1 MCQRKTFCEKHN
13 IERRFKF
20 KKHKNC
26 IEYYCNLCQNEKNR
40 QKTYLKNI
48 NNPNWVAKQNYISNL
63 TDEEKETIRLEK
75 AKEYAKK
82 YNNSEKRKEYK
93 RNYQISILKIKECKL
108 YCNECSINRVYGKS
122 ICIECKN
129 HKGFVL
135 RNNYTS
141 TCLHCK
147 NTFGLET
154 KLLNKGIFQKIK
166 SFCSL
171 QCLKDNIK
179 YKYEIRYKNF
189 KNDEQ
194 RISLKR
200 EKDRIY
206 SKIRRIENPD
216 KIKDIQIKYF
226 SSNKYLQR
234 KRDYNIT
241 KVTITYSN
249 LYCIECNDVRLYGDK
264 LCSKCKLIKK
274 YTDAYNFTSVCKY
287 CNEEYGIETKL
298 NNLSVVHQIN
308 NYCSIEC
315 NEQLKNIN
323 RKKNHKIGRV
333 KRRNKYGRL
342 EKDKEIAQYYGIKYE
357 PISRR
362 IVFRKHNYVCTSCG
376 VKCVHPNKDN
386 YNQSNAATL
395 DHIIPKSRGGSHTYD
410 NVTLLCR
417 SCNSIKRDT
426 MLTDY
431 KRNISQMHIEFT
443 SYIPQGSQLQL
454 QLA

>member
-26 IEYYCNLCQNEKNR
+26 REYYCNLCQNEKDR

-82 YNNSEKRKEYK
+82 YNNSEKRKEYI

-129 HKGFVL
+129 HKDFVL

-154 KLLNKGIFQKIK
+154 KLLNKGIFDKINT
-166 SFCSL
+166 FCSL
-171 QCLKDNIK
+171 KCSKDNIK
-179 YKYEIRYKNF
+179 YNLEIRKENF
-189 KNDEQ
+189 KNDNKK
-194 RISLKR
+194 INKKR
-200 EKDRIY
+200 EWDRFY
-206 SKIRRIENPD
+206 SAAKRIENPNRVKETIEKYKQSD
-216 KIKDIQIKYF
+216 KYKERVNYYKVKSKEGQC
-226 SSNKYLQR
+226 SN
-234 KRDYNIT
+234 I
-241 KVTITYSN
+241 
-249 LYCIECNDVRLYGDK
+249 YCIECNDVRLYGDK
-264 LCSKCKLIKK
+264 LCDKCKLIKK
-274 YTDAYNFTSVCKY
+274 YTDAYNFTSVCKH
-287 CNEEYGIETKL
+287 CNQEYGIDKKL
-298 NNLSVVHQIN
+298 NNLGVVHHIN

-315 NEQLKNIN
+315 NEELKKITKKRNSLLK
-323 RKKNHKIGRV
+323 RKS
-333 KRRNKYGRL
+333 RNKYNRIRD
-342 EKDKEIAQYYGIKYE
+342 DKQWAKLYGNKYE
-357 PISRR
+357 PISRT
-362 IVFRKHNYVCTSCG
+362 IVYRKHKYICTSCG
-376 VKCVHPNKDN
+376 VKCIHPNKDN

-395 DHIIPKSRGGSHTYD
+395 DHIIPKSKGGSHTYD

-417 SCNSIKRDT
+417 SCNT
-426 MLTDY
+426 MKSDKILTNY
-431 KRNISQMHIEFT
+431 KRNISQMEIEFT
-443 SYIPQGSQLQL
+443 GYIAQGSQLQL
-454 QLA
+454 QLQ

>member
-26 IEYYCNLCQNEKNR
+26 REYYCNLCENEKNR

-129 HKGFVL
+129 HKDFVL

-171 QCLKDNIK
+171 QCSKDNIK
-179 YKYEIRYKNF
+179 YNYEIRYKNF

-200 EKDRIY
+200 EKDRIIA
-206 SKIRRIENPD
+206 KIRRIENPD
-216 KIKDIQIKYF
+216 KINENMLKYKQ
-226 SSNKYLQR
+226 SNKFKER
-234 KRDYNIT
+234 IIYNKLIT
-241 KVTITYSN
+241 NEGKFSN

-274 YTDAYNFTSVCKY
+274 YTDAYNYTSVCKH
-287 CNEEYGIETKL
+287 CNKEYGIDTKL
-298 NNLSVVHQIN
+298 NNLGVVARFN
-308 NYCSIEC
+308 EYCSDKCVKDLI
-315 NEQLKNIN
+315 LKN
-323 RKKNHKIGRV
+323 KKLERYKYRHKY
-333 KRRNKYGRL
+333 KRIKEDKQWAKKYGN
-342 EKDKEIAQYYGIKYE
+342 KYE
-357 PISRR
+357 PINRK
-362 IVFRKHNYVCTSCG
+362 IVYMKHKYICTSCG
-376 VKCVHPNKDN
+376 VKCIHPNKDN

-395 DHIIPKSRGGSHTYD
+395 DHIIPKSKGGSHTYN

-417 SCNSIKRDT
+417 SCNTIKSDKI
-426 MLTDY
+426 LLDY
-431 KRNISQMHIEFT
+431 KRNNGQIEIEFIG
-443 SYIPQGSQLQL
+443 YIPQGSQLQL

>member
-26 IEYYCNLCQNEKNR
+26 REYYCNLCENEKNR

-93 RNYQISILKIKECKL
+93 RNYQISILKIKECNL
-108 YCNECSINRVYGKS
+108 FCTDCNINRVYGKS
-122 ICIECKN
+122 ICIECKKYKN
-129 HKGFVL
+129 FIKL
-135 RNNYTS
+135 NNFTS
-141 TCLHCK
+141 WCLHCK
-147 NTFGLET
+147 NTFGIET
-154 KLLNKGIFQKIK
+154 KLLNRNIISKINT
-166 SFCSL
+166 FCSL
-171 QCLKDNIK
+171 QCSKDNIK
-179 YKYEIRYKNF
+179 YNYEIRYNNF

-200 EKDRIY
+200 EKDRLY
-206 SKIRRIENPD
+206 SVTKRLENP
-216 KIKDIQIKYF
+216 
-226 SSNKYLQR
+226 NKYKLILLKYKQSDKFKER
-234 KRDYNIT
+234 VKYNNIKT
-241 KVTITYSN
+241 NEGKFCN
-249 LYCIECNDVRLYGDK
+249 LYCIECNDVRLHGDK

-274 YTDAYNFTSVCKY
+274 YTDAYNFTSICKH
-287 CNEEYGIETKL
+287 CNKEYGINTKL
-298 NNLSVVHQIN
+298 NNLGIVHQIN
-308 NYCSIEC
+308 NYCSVQC
-315 NEQLKNIN
+315 NEELKTIN
-323 RKKNHKIGRV
+323 RKKNDKIGRR

-342 EKDKEIAQYYGIKYE
+342 QKDKEIAQYYGIKYE
-357 PISRR
+357 PISRT
-362 IVFRKHNYVCTSCG
+362 IVYRKHNYVCTSCG

-431 KRNISQMHIEFT
+431 KRNITQMEIEFT
-443 SYIPQGSQLQL
+443 GYIPQGSQLQL
-454 QLA
+454 QLQ

>member
-26 IEYYCNLCQNEKNR
+26 REYYCNLCQNEKER

-63 TDEEKETIRLEK
+63 TDEEKETIRIEK

-82 YNNSEKRKEYK
+82 YNNSEKRKEYR

-129 HKGFVL
+129 HKAFVL

-147 NTFGLET
+147 NIFGLET
-154 KLLNKGIFQKIK
+154 KLLNKDILKKFNT
-166 SFCSL
+166 FCSL
-171 QCLKDNIK
+171 QCSKDNIK
-179 YKYEIRYKNF
+179 HNYQTRYNNL

-194 RISLKR
+194 KISLKR
-200 EKDRIY
+200 EKDRIK
-206 SKIRRIENPD
+206 SKIRRLKDVD
-216 KIKDIQIKYF
+216 KYKQIQLKYQQ
-226 SSNKYLQR
+226 SDKYKERLNYNKVKSKEGQ
-234 KRDYNIT
+234 
-241 KVTITYSN
+241 YSN
-249 LYCIECNDVRLYGDK
+249 LYCIECNDVRLYGDN
-264 LCSKCKLIKK
+264 LCSKCKLLKK
-274 YTDAYNFTSVCKY
+274 YTDTYNFISVCKH
-287 CNEEYGIETKL
+287 CNKEFGIETKL
-298 NNLSVVHQIN
+298 NNIGIVAQIN
-308 NYCSIEC
+308 KYCSIEC
-315 NEQLKNIN
+315 NEELKKII
-323 RKKNHKIGRV
+323 RKRNNKLKY
-333 KRRNKYGRL
+333 KYKNKYNRIR
-342 EKDKEIAQYYGIKYE
+342 EDKQWAKIYGNKYE
-357 PISRR
+357 PINRT
-362 IVFRKHNYVCTSCG
+362 IVYRKHNYICTSCG

-395 DHIIPKSRGGSHTYD
+395 DHIIPKSKGGSHTYD

-417 SCNSIKRDT
+417 SCNTIKSDKI
-426 MLTDY
+426 LPDY
-431 KRNISQMHIEFT
+431 KRNITQMEIEFT
-443 SYIPQGSQLQL
+443 DYIPQGSQLQL

>member
-26 IEYYCNLCQNEKNR
+26 REYYCNLCQNEKDR

-129 HKGFVL
+129 HKDFVL

-171 QCLKDNIK
+171 QCSKDNIK
-179 YKYEIRYKNF
+179 YNYEIRYKNF

-200 EKDRIY
+200 EKDRINA
-206 SKIRRIENPD
+206 KIRRIENPD
-216 KIKDIQIKYF
+216 KINENMLKYKQ
-226 SSNKYLQR
+226 SNKFKER
-234 KRDYNIT
+234 IIYNKLIT
-241 KVTITYSN
+241 NEGKFSN

-264 LCSKCKLIKK
+264 LCNKCKLIKK
-274 YTDAYNFTSVCKY
+274 YTVAYNFTSVCKH
-287 CNEEYGIETKL
+287 CNKEYGFHTKL
-298 NNLSVVHQIN
+298 NNLGLIFQIN

-315 NEQLKNIN
+315 NQQIKTITRKRNKILN
-323 RKKNHKIGRV
+323 RKH
-333 KRRNKYGRL
+333 RRIYNRIKEDKQFAKKYGN
-342 EKDKEIAQYYGIKYE
+342 KYE
-357 PISRR
+357 PISRN
-362 IVFRKHNYVCTSCG
+362 IVYRKHNYICTSCG
-376 VKCVHPNKDN
+376 VKCLHPNKDN

-395 DHIIPKSRGGSHTYD
+395 DHIIPKSKGGSHTYD

-417 SCNSIKRDT
+417 LCNTIKSDKI
-426 MLTDY
+426 LTDY
-431 KRNISQMHIEFT
+431 KRNTTQLEIEFT
-443 SYIPQGSQLQL
+443 GYIAQGSQLQL
-454 QLA
+454 QLQ